1 MKKRSTTYRLN
12 VVDYTIFIV
21 CSIAAAAML
30 YLFYRDMNSFTI
42 KQTEKP
48 IAKIYFKRNTAQRK
62 FVDNDIWEV
71 LTNSSD
77 VYDGDRIRTSKDSEA
92 YTEFSDGGT
101 QIQLSE
107 KSMVQ
112 IFQTKE
118 QKRLDFIGGEI
129 FVASKA
135 SDDDKLVIH
144 SGKMDIS
151 ISNAAEV
158 KIALPEVSEA
168 AAAGACEA
176 EESVVRVEV
185 VSGKVEVT
193 EQAGEGQTENGQAAA
208 EAKPVLVSAG
218 ESLTFGTEHGGTES
232 KKPSVAEATSGKS
245 DLPKIPV
252 QVVKEGIEKVV
263 AKNSVTFMHQDF
275 WDSMR
280 NKQRYNYACKVPV
293 ADLSEKFKIIPM
305 NSLIELEISG
315 TADKNLRGFA
325 IQVSSGEDNWRRAHS
340 FVWVYPNN
348 GLGIAKDTP
357 FVVKRLVALD
367 YDIVNT
373 DKAEAELCYDPYF
386 VDSPVTIRDF
396 KIKSKILALSGGHG
410 TQSPAGG
417 YSKTLEYGSFGMIKD
432 QWGSGPNEYD
442 WRLYLNADS
451 LLGSSASL
459 PAGAKVKVSVS
470 GVCNKPFDWLRPEI
484 IENANDRWA
493 SVFLNN
499 GDYDALAFPKSN
511 CSAGVPFSYTKHCTL
526 YSPMINSNT
535 AMFQLS
541 VGNMDGKVSTPPVF
555 SNLKITVEVE

>member
-92 YTEFSDGGT
+92 YTEFSDGGI

-129 FVASKA
+129 FVESKA
-135 SDDDKLVIH
+135 SADDKLVIH
-144 SGKMDIS
+144 SGKTDIS
-151 ISNAAEV
+151 ISDAAQV

-168 AAAGACEA
+168 AAAGECEA

-193 EQAGEGQTENGQAAA
+193 EQAVDGQTGDGQAAVQ
-208 EAKPVLVSAG
+208 AKPVLVSAG
-218 ESLTFGTEHGGTES
+218 ESLTFGTEHSEAKGN
-232 KKPSVAEATSGKS
+232 KPSVAATSSSKS

-252 QVVKEGIEKVV
+252 KVVAEGIEKIVSR
-263 AKNSVTFMHQDF
+263 NSVTFMHQDYF
-275 WDSMR
+275 DSESNR
-280 NKQRYNYACKVPV
+280 QKYNYACKIPV
-293 ADLSEKFKIIPM
+293 ADLSEKFKIIPK

-325 IQVSSGEDNWRRAHS
+325 IQVSSGEANWRRAHA

-348 GLGIAKDTP
+348 GFGIAKDTP
-357 FVVKRLVALD
+357 FVVRRLIALD

-373 DKAEAELCYDPYF
+373 DKAEAEFCYEPNF
-386 VDSPVTIRDF
+386 IDSPITIRDF
-396 KIKSKILALSGGHG
+396 KLRSKVLALSGGHG
-410 TQSPAGG
+410 TKIPAAG
-417 YSKTLEYGSFGMIKD
+417 YSKTLEYGSISMVKD
-432 QWGSGPNEYD
+432 RWGSGPNDYD
-442 WRLYLNADS
+442 WRLYADADS
-451 LLGSSASL
+451 FFGSSASL
-459 PAGAKVKVSVS
+459 AAGSKVKISVS
-470 GVCNKPFDWLRPEI
+470 GVCNKSIDWLRPEI
-484 IENANDRWA
+484 IENGENRWL

-499 GDYDALAFPKSN
+499 GDYDALALPKSN
-511 CSAGVPFSYTKHCTL
+511 CSAGVPFSLTKHCTL
-526 YSPMINSNT
+526 YAPMLNSNT

-541 VGNMDGKVSTPPVF
+541 VGSGEGKVSTAPVF

>member
-12 VVDYTIFIV
+12 IVDYTIFIV

-92 YTEFSDGGT
+92 YTEFADGGT

-107 KSMVQ
+107 KSLVQ

-118 QKRLDFIGGEI
+118 EKRLDFIGGEI

-135 SDDDKLVIH
+135 SDDEKLVIR
-144 SGKMDIS
+144 SGKTEIS

-168 AAAGACEA
+168 AAAGEGEP

-193 EQAGEGQTENGQAAA
+193 EQTGEEETAVEAA
-208 EAKPVLVSAG
+208 PVLVSAG
-218 ESLTFGTEHGGTES
+218 ESLTFGTEHSQEEVKNPSLAETTTS
-232 KKPSVAEATSGKS
+232 KK

-263 AKNSVTFMHQDF
+263 SKDSVSFFHQDF
-275 WDSMR
+275 WDAIR
-280 NKQRYNYACKVPV
+280 NKERYNYACKVPV

-315 TADKNLRGFA
+315 TSDKSLRGFA
-325 IQVSSGEDNWRRAHS
+325 IQVSSGADSWRRAHA
-340 FVWVYPNN
+340 FIWVYPNN
-348 GLGIAKDTP
+348 GLGIIKDTP
-357 FVVKRLVALD
+357 FVVKRLIALD
-367 YDIVNT
+367 CDIVNT
-373 DKAEAELCYDPYF
+373 DKAEAELCYEPDF
-386 VDSPVTIRDF
+386 LDAPVTIRDF
-396 KIKSKILALSGGHG
+396 KVRSKVIALSGGHG
-410 TQSPAGG
+410 TQTLASG
-417 YSKTLEYGSFGMIKD
+417 YTKTLEYGKISMIMD
-432 QWGSGPNEYD
+432 RWGSGANDYD
-442 WRLYLNADS
+442 WRFSVDS
-451 LLGSSASL
+451 DCLFGPSASL
-459 PAGAKVKVSVS
+459 PAGAKVKISVS
-470 GVCNKPFDWLRPEI
+470 GVCNKSFDWLRPEI
-484 IENANDRWA
+484 IENGNDAWV
-493 SVFLNN
+493 SVFLKN
-499 GDYDALAFPKSN
+499 GDYDALQFPKSN
-511 CSAGVPFSYTKHCTL
+511 CSSGVPFTLTKHCTL
-526 YSPMINSNT
+526 YAPMLNSNT
-535 AMFQLS
+535 SLFQLS
-541 VGNMDGKVSTPPVF
+541 VGNGEGKVNTPPVF